1 MDQMK
6 LEAEEKY
13 QDSID
18 EKLKQI
24 GEYHKKLLAK

>member
-1 MDQMK
+1 MK
-6 LEAEEKY
+6 SEAEAKY
-13 QDSID
+13 QDCID